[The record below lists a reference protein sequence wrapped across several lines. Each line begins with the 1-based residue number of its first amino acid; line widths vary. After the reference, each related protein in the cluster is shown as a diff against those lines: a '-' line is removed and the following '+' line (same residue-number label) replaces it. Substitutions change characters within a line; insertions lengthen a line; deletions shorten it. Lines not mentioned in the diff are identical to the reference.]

1 MLVTLFARVCVT
13 TASVFPVVVSLASRL
28 HHSSTFMKGPRNA
41 ERMRMK
47 ENVRSRS
54 EFCRALVTVIAL
66 HIALAASAQMKQ
78 TRTIEIGEFTQQV
91 HLSLEVGDTLRVVL
105 PSTPSTGYSWRV
117 AGNSAVLKAKDSSMI
132 PATGK
137 NVGGAGRQSLVFV
150 AAATGQD
157 NLILDYSRPW
167 EKGKPAARQYSIGVT
182 VVDAGATHTA
192 SPVQV
197 AGGVLQGTYSG
208 KLPCADCSALL
219 TSIAF
224 YSEGSAQSPAGYYVR
239 TSTYMGAPKGN
250 VVSIDAGHYLLQKG
264 TPDTP
269 DRTVFTLQS
278 NTSDNLESYL
288 FQGDSLV
295 PLDSDGNPIHAP
307 FDMSLKKQP

>member
-1 MLVTLFARVCVT
+1 
-13 TASVFPVVVSLASRL
+13 
-28 HHSSTFMKGPRNA
+28 MKG
-41 ERMRMK
+41 
-47 ENVRSRS
+47 NVRSRL
-54 EFCRALVTVIAL
+54 EFCRALVTAIAL
-66 HIALAASAQMKQ
+66 CGALTASAQMKQ
-78 TRTIEIGEFTQQV
+78 TRTIEIGEFSQQV

-105 PSTPSTGYSWRV
+105 PSTPSTGYSWHV
-117 AGNSAVLKAKDSSMI
+117 AGASTVLKAKGSGI
-132 PATGK
+132 TPAPQK

-150 AAATGQD
+150 AAAAGRD
-157 NLILDYSRPW
+157 DLMLNYSRPW
-167 EKGKPAARQYSIGVT
+167 EKGKPAARQYTIGVT
-182 VVDAGATHTA
+182 VAGAGAGNTA

-219 TSIAF
+219 MSIAF
-224 YSEGSAQSPAGYYVR
+224 YAEGSPQSPAGYYVR
-239 TSTYMGAPKGN
+239 TGTYMGAPKGN

-269 DRTVFTLQS
+269 DRTVLSLQS

-288 FQGDSLV
+288 LQGDSLV

>member
-1 MLVTLFARVCVT
+1 MSGLPQVPQIEEKGHAMKKKTIYREPLR
-13 TASVFPVVVSLASRL
+13 LAL
-28 HHSSTFMKGPRNA
+28 MA
-41 ERMRMK
+41 A
-47 ENVRSRS
+47 V
-54 EFCRALVTVIAL
+54 AL

-137 NVGGAGRQSLVFV
+137 NVGGVGRQSLVFV
-150 AAATGQD
+150 AAATGRD

-182 VVDAGATHTA
+182 VTEAGATNTA

-208 KLPCADCSALL
+208 K
-219 TSIAF
+219 
-224 YSEGSAQSPAGYYVR
+224 
-239 TSTYMGAPKGN
+239 
-250 VVSIDAGHYLLQKG
+250 
-264 TPDTP
+264 
-269 DRTVFTLQS
+269 
-278 NTSDNLESYL
+278 
-288 FQGDSLV
+288 
-295 PLDSDGNPIHAP
+295 
-307 FDMSLKKQP
+307 

>member
-1 MLVTLFARVCVT
+1 ML
-13 TASVFPVVVSLASRL
+13 
-28 HHSSTFMKGPRNA
+28 N
-41 ERMRMK
+41 
-47 ENVRSRS
+47 
-54 EFCRALVTVIAL
+54 
-66 HIALAASAQMKQ
+66 
-78 TRTIEIGEFTQQV
+78 
-91 HLSLEVGDTLRVVL
+91 
-105 PSTPSTGYSWRV
+105 
-117 AGNSAVLKAKDSSMI
+117 
-132 PATGK
+132 
-137 NVGGAGRQSLVFV
+137 
-150 AAATGQD
+150 
-157 NLILDYSRPW
+157 YSRPW
-167 EKGKPAARQYSIGVT
+167 EKGKPAARQYTIGVT
-182 VVDAGATHTA
+182 VADAGAANTA

-224 YSEGSAQSPAGYYVR
+224 YAEGSPQSPAGYYVR

-269 DRTVFTLQS
+269 DRTVFSLQS

-288 FQGDSLV
+288 LQGDSLV

-307 FDMSLKKQP
+307 FDMNLKKQ